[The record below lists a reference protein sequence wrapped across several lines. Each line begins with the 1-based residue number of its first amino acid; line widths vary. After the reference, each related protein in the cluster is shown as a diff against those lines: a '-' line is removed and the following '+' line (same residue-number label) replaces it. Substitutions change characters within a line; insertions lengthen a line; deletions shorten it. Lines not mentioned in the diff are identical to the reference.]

1 MKLWQKILLLGIIFI
16 GFFVR
21 IYQIN
26 NTPYGLLPD
35 EASIGYNAFSILK
48 TGKDEYGIKF
58 PLIFKAFGDEK
69 LPLYI
74 YLTTPF
80 IKIFD
85 LNNLSV
91 RLLSVLSGTLL
102 IFIIFKLTR
111 LIGFN
116 FQNSLIAAIIIAI
129 SPWTIILSRFSYESN
144 LGLLFFTLGIYFL
157 IKNKSKK
164 DFLLSIFFFTLTFFS
179 YITYRII
186 SLLVPI
192 LILIFIKKNL
202 KKAIIHLFI
211 FLMLFIILFQA
222 KSNNSNLT
230 RFKQITSTTFLG
242 LVLEINENRNF
253 CSYYLPKEIC
263 YINANKI
270 VFYSRDLLYRF
281 IKLFSPEYLFL
292 LGDNESKY
300 INIDHFGLLP
310 IIFFPFYIIFIAKII
325 NDFFYKKINNIDK
338 LILIGFFIAPIPN
351 IIVSDPQKIRLS
363 ALIPFFTIAIKYGL
377 DFFIKTLKNR
387 NLEKITHIFLLIIS
401 MVYLI
406 FIIINFLFVHINKYE
421 INYYSHVRKLVE
433 FIKNQDNA
441 NKIFFI
447 RNYPETPII
456 YAFYSKLDPKN
467 FQKKAIRKKP
477 DSIGSSHVEK
487 INNIN
492 IVEKNIDEIYCY
504 LKNKNLL
511 DNKKDY
517 FYVINENLVDNKKI
531 LKSEKIIYS
540 NNQALKLIYIYK
552 INKIND
558 SLINC
563 QFTKN

>member
-1 MKLWQKILLLGIIFI
+1 MKLWQKILLVGIIFI

-58 PLIFKAFGDEK
+58 PLIFKAFGDDK

-116 FQNSLIAAIIIAI
+116 FLNSLIAAIIIAI
-129 SPWTIILSRFSYESN
+129 SPWTIILSRFSYEAN

-211 FLMLFIILFQA
+211 FLILFIILFQV

-363 ALIPFFTIAIKYGL
+363 ALIPFFTIAITYGL
-377 DFFIKTLKNR
+377 DFFIKILKNR
-387 NLEKITHIFLLIIS
+387 NLEKITHIFMLIIS
-401 MVYLI
+401 IVYLI

-433 FIKNQDNA
+433 FIKNQDNV

-447 RNYPETPII
+447 RNYPEIPII

-467 FQKKAIRKKP
+467 FQKKTIRKKP
-477 DSIGSSHVEK
+477 DSIGSSHIET

-511 DNKKDY
+511 NNKKDY

-540 NNQALKLIYIYK
+540 NDKALKLIYIYK
-552 INKIND
+552 INKINGN
-558 SLINC
+558 LIDC
-563 QFTKN
+563 RFIKN